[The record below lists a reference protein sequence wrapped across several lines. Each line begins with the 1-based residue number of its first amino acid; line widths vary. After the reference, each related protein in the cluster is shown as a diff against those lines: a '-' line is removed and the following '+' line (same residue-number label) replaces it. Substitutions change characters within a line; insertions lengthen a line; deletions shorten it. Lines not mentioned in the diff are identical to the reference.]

1 MWKCFTIRIITSIK
15 LNYVWI
21 DLCMFVAGRVIC
33 LLFCAKIKICI
44 DKNRKSYYYNVI
56 IIIQKK
62 KGEGKC

>member
-33 LLFCAKIKICI
+33 LLFLCKNCLLYDEKLLSNKENGVRICKIFK
-44 DKNRKSYYYNVI
+44 
-56 IIIQKK
+56 
-62 KGEGKC
+62 

>member
-33 LLFCAKIKICI
+33 LLFLC
-44 DKNRKSYYYNVI
+44 KNKKSYYYNHNT
-56 IIIQKK
+56 KK

>member
-33 LLFCAKIKICI
+33 LLFLC
-44 DKNRKSYYYNVI
+44 KNKNMY
-56 IIIQKK
+56 
-62 KGEGKC
+62 